1 MTENR
6 LKNTLPLIS
15 PWQGSRLGR
24 PSRPR
29 PGLVARGEVEPD
41 LVELAILSHT
51 RTAQARPDGLPPVR
65 TAFEE
70 LRAPEREVDTEQSV
84 VKVEDSARTKRRAA
98 SSRLGPWIP
107 GLLHFMAYS
116 VSFVMYCVSAFV
128 IGEISLL
135 KFNATRGNY
144 SDPITLCSDFRGS
157 IPAQHARI
165 YELRRAMCAWRVD
178 PVNGRARLVKDI
190 ARQYAAS
197 DREITRAF
205 GASAGAF
212 PPARSSI
219 RTSTPTSP
227 PGATRSSRRSARTG
241 PRPITSSAWYSTASA
256 TRRASSG

>member
-157 IPAQHARI
+157 IPAQHSDI
-165 YELRRAMCAWRVD
+165 LGISNNRVHC
-178 PVNGRARLVKDI
+178 PRGIGEIQVLSMFKYSI
-190 ARQYAAS
+190 ISLHMIHIPCLS
-197 DREITRAF
+197 DV
-205 GASAGAF
+205 S
-212 PPARSSI
+212 
-219 RTSTPTSP
+219 
-227 PGATRSSRRSARTG
+227 
-241 PRPITSSAWYSTASA
+241 
-256 TRRASSG
+256 